1 MAAVATSRGRGT
13 RRQWRREPPDDVED
27 FDEDEDPELGRLAPE
42 DRAPDDLEDEPEDEP
57 DGARADDE
65 DDLPDDGAPR

>member
-1 MAAVATSRGRGT
+1 MAAVATSRGRKA
-13 RRQWRREPPDDVED
+13 RRQRRREPPDDFED
-27 FDEDEDPELGRLAPE
+27 FDEEEVLELGRLAPE
-42 DRAPDDLEDEPEDEP
+42 DRAPDDLVDEPEDER